1 MHKAAVLLLHHVST
15 HRVWLKFDLRVWES
29 FSENRFE
36 ECLLFLSISN
46 WTQLMMFCLDR
57 GELLFVADL
66 AKSTAVTID

>member
-15 HRVWLKFDLRVWES
+15 HRVRLKFDLGIWES
-29 FSENRFE
+29 LSKNRFE

-57 GELLFVADL
+57 GEFLFVADL